1 MSDNEGKWHDTLNQL
16 RNNFRLYMDGE
27 VAQQQRDLGLD
38 YGINFGITTTHLKQ
52 ISQTLPKDS
61 SLADLMW
68 SKDVREM
75 KLLALLIFPPEE
87 MTDEHLLQLCRECTT
102 REVAEQ
108 LVMSQLRIRKSMDT
122 LVLKVFELGL
132 PDFHP
137 AAVIPYLMLIQLAN
151 KDTVS
156 LELMNQILPRIQQ
169 DLTSENSS
177 FLTSLNH
184 CLLRLSEEQQL
195 RPALM
200 HISSVALSSLP
211 DDAMGY
217 TIAENLKEYLLEL

>member
-38 YGINFGITTTHLKQ
+38 YGINFGITSAHLKEL
-52 ISQTLPKDS
+52 SQTLPPDS

-75 KLLALLIFPPEE
+75 KLLALLIYPQDE
-87 MTDEHLLQLCRECTT
+87 MTDDHLLQLCRECTT
-102 REVAEQ
+102 REISEQ
-108 LVMSQLRIRKSMDT
+108 LVMRQMRNRSDLNSFIP
-122 LVLKVFELGL
+122 KVFDLGL

-137 AAVIPYLMLIQLAN
+137 ASVTPYLLLIQLAN
-151 KDTVS
+151 KGTVS
-156 LELMNQILPRIQQ
+156 LELLNRLLPRILK
-169 DLTSENSS
+169 DMESENAS

-184 CLLRLSEEQQL
+184 CLLRLSEESQL

-200 HISSVALSSLP
+200 HISSVAISSISEEK
-211 DDAMGY
+211 MGY
-217 TIAENLKEYLLEL
+217 TIAKNLKEYLLEL